1 MYDLSISIMTQG
13 NFDEE
18 SDMVAGTG
26 RKVAMAKLGSFSF
39 RMLIKRHQPAPR
51 WRVLI
56 TVLSPLGTDCDF
68 IFDIIE
74 VITRFVVSV
83 QLRLHLLPT

>member
-1 MYDLSISIMTQG
+1 MTQG

-56 TVLSPLGTDCDF
+56 AVLSPLGTDCDF

-74 VITRFVVSV
+74 VVTRFVVSV